1 MHPDTIKARAR
12 RNAQREKENP
22 IVHQSEPEELK
33 LAKVQIALDVL
44 RSATCRTNC
53 DVINA
58 ANKRLLAY
66 LA

>member
-12 RNAQREKENP
+12 RNAQREKDNP
-22 IVHQSEPEELK
+22 IVHQSESDDVK
-33 LAKVQIALDVL
+33 QIKASMALDVL